1 MGVPKRKNDISVY
14 RTKELTERRQELL
27 DSITESDTFLPDSIL
42 HDDLDMGMLEFVKEN
57 LKVISDGEQI
67 PIIPKILTIQRW
79 GEIKNNWSFADVDG
93 NIKVPFIGIIR
104 KPDVQPGTNPSIQRT
119 IPDRRDFYY
128 STIKTWNGSQ
138 IGADVYK
145 IPQPVAVDISFEVTI
160 VCHKFRDLNRFNKMV
175 LQKFSSRQSYTMVKG
190 HYIPIVLDRIVDSSP
205 IDSLDGR
212 KFYVQNYE
220 LTMLGFLLDSDEF
233 DVKPAISR
241 MLVMTE
247 FITSPNVVIRPIEPV
262 NPHEGSVIIKTA
274 TYTAEGQS
282 VFSVGESICQLF
294 FVTVNGDIQELGV
307 NYFHIGST
315 SKITFPTPPVV
326 GSIIMILYSPC
337 GHDKF
342 YNVFGTPIFFET
354 ENFIYNG
361 STLTFNLTHKVD
373 SIIYLV
379 INGLVEILN
388 SAYSVSIDGMSVTL
402 LNTPVNPSSI
412 SICYAY

>member
-14 RTKELTERRQELL
+14 RTRELTERRQELL

-42 HDDLDMGMLEFVKEN
+42 HDDLDLGMLEFVKNN

-79 GEIKNNWSFADVDG
+79 GEIKNDWTFSDADG
-93 NIKVPFIGIIR
+93 NIKIPFIGIIR

-128 STIKTWNGSQ
+128 STVKTWNGSQ

-145 IPQPVAVDISFEVTI
+145 IPQPVAVDISFEITI

-190 HYIPIVLDRIVDSSP
+190 HYIPIVLDRIIDSSP
-205 IDSLDGR
+205 IDALDGR

-241 MLVMTE
+241 MFLMSE
-247 FITSPNVVIRPIEPV
+247 FMDTTNVVV
-262 NPHEGSVIIKTA
+262 KTLDKSVVVKTA
-274 TYTAEGQS
+274 TFVTTEPQTL
-282 VFSVGESICQLF
+282 FSVGESIGKIF
-294 FVTVNGDIQELGV
+294 FVTVNGLVQSLGID
-307 NYFHIGST
+307 YYHIGGT
-315 SKITFPTPPVV
+315 SKITFVNSPTV
-326 GSIIMILYSPC
+326 GSTVTILYSPT
-337 GHDKF
+337 GRDSF
-342 YNVFGTPIFFET
+342 LNIYGTPVLFAT
-354 ENFIYNG
+354 DNFIYDG
-361 STLTFNLTHKVD
+361 SSLTFDVISKID
-373 SIIYLV
+373 SLIYFN
-379 INGLVEILN
+379 INGLIELN
-388 SAYSVSIDGMSVTL
+388 TSYVISGDGLHVTL
-402 LNTPVNPSSI
+402 LETPGFSPCNI

>member
-14 RTKELTERRQELL
+14 RTRELTERRQELL

-57 LKVISDGEQI
+57 LKVISDGNQI

-79 GEIKNNWSFADVDG
+79 GEIKNEWSFSDTDG
-93 NIKVPFIGIIR
+93 NIKIPFVAIIR

-128 STIKTWNGSQ
+128 STVKTWNGTQ
-138 IGADVYK
+138 VGADVYK

-160 VCHKFRDLNRFNKMV
+160 VCQKFRDLNRFNKMV

-212 KFYVQNYE
+212 KFYIQNYE

-241 MLVMTE
+241 MFIMTE
-247 FITSPNVVIRPIEPV
+247 FIDTKNVIVKTIDK
-262 NPHEGSVIIKTA
+262 SVKVKTA
-274 TYTAEGQS
+274 TFISTEGQT
-282 VFSVGESICQLF
+282 VFSVGESIGKLF
-294 FVTVNGDIQELGV
+294 FVTINGLIQELGV
-307 NYFHIGST
+307 DYYHIATTSRITFVTAPLAGST
-315 SKITFPTPPVV
+315 VV
-326 GSIIMILYSPC
+326 ILYSPT
-337 GHDKF
+337 GHDTF
-342 YNVFGTPIFFET
+342 NNVFGTPIFFET
-354 ENFIYNG
+354 EHFTYDG

-373 SIIYLV
+373 SVIYLV
-379 INGLVEILN
+379 INGLVEIQN
-388 SAYSVSIDGMSVTL
+388 SAFSVSGDGMSVTML
-402 LNTPVNPSSI
+402 DIPVIGSLVSV
-412 SICYAY
+412 CYAY

>member
-1 MGVPKRKNDISVY
+1 MGVPKRKNNISVY
-14 RTKELTERRQELL
+14 RTRELTERRQELL
-27 DSITESDTFLPDSIL
+27 DSITEADTFLPDSIL

-57 LKVISDGEQI
+57 LRVISDGNQI

-79 GEIKNNWSFADVDG
+79 GEIKNEWSFSDVDG
-93 NIKVPFIGIIR
+93 NIKIPFIAIIR

-128 STIKTWNGSQ
+128 STVKTWNGTQ
-138 IGADVYK
+138 VGADVYK

-160 VCHKFRDLNRFNKMV
+160 VCQKFRDLNRFNKMV

-212 KFYVQNYE
+212 KFYIQNYE

-241 MLVMTE
+241 MFIMTE
-247 FITSPNVVIRPIEPV
+247 FIEPKNVIVKSLETKV
-262 NPHEGSVIIKTA
+262 DVKTA
-274 TYTAEGQS
+274 TFVSTEGQT
-282 VFSVGESICQLF
+282 VFSVGESIGKLF
-294 FVTVNGDIQELGV
+294 FVTINGLIQELGV
-307 NYFHIGST
+307 DYYHLATT
-315 SKITFPTPPVV
+315 SKITFVTSPVA
-326 GSIIMILYSPC
+326 GSTIVILYSPM
-337 GHDKF
+337 GHD
-342 YNVFGTPIFFET
+342 VFTNIYGTPIFFTT
-354 ENFIYNG
+354 ENFTYNG
-361 STLTFNLTHKVD
+361 NGTFNLTNKVD

-379 INGLVEILN
+379 INGLVEIQN
-388 SAYSVSIDGMSVTL
+388 SSYSVSGDGMSVTML
-402 LNTPVNPSSI
+402 DTPQLGSLI